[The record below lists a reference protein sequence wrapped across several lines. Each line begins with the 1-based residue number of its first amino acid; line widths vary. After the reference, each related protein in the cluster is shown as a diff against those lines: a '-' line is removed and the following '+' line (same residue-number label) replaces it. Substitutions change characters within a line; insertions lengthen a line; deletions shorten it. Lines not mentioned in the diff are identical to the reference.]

1 MMEVIVKKTSMAIL
15 ISLLSVAGTA
25 FAQSQ
30 APTTEIRE
38 STDPAK
44 IADVEQRAADIQAR
58 QQASTSS
65 QDMSS
70 GSSDSATT
78 KSRSGRGGKGH
89 GKMHSGSHSRGGSNT
104 GNSSGAG
111 ADVSGSK

>member
-1 MMEVIVKKTSMAIL
+1 MKKTSMAML
-15 ISLLSVAGTA
+15 ISLLSVTGVA

-30 APTTEIRE
+30 APSTEIRE

-44 IADVEQRAADIQAR
+44 VADVEQRAADIQAR
-58 QQASTSS
+58 QQASASS

-70 GSSDSATT
+70 GSSESTTT
-78 KSRSGRGGKGH
+78 KSRSGHSGKGH
-89 GKMHSGSHSRGGSNT
+89 GKMHSRSQSRGGSNT

-111 ADVSGSK
+111 AEVSGSK

>member
-1 MMEVIVKKTSMAIL
+1 MKKTSIAML
-15 ISLLSVAGTA
+15 ISLLSVTGAV

-30 APTTEIRE
+30 APSTEIRE

-44 IADVEQRAADIQAR
+44 VADVEQRAADIQAR
-58 QQASTSS
+58 QQASSSS

-78 KSRSGRGGKGH
+78 QSRSGHGGKRH
-89 GKMHSGSHSRGGSNT
+89 GKMHSRSQSRAGSNT

-111 ADVSGSK
+111 AEVSGSK

>member
-1 MMEVIVKKTSMAIL
+1 MKKTSMAML
-15 ISLLSVAGTA
+15 ISLLSVAGA
-25 FAQSQ
+25 VVAQSQ
-30 APTTEIRE
+30 APSTEIRE

-58 QQASTSS
+58 QQAATSGP
-65 QDMSS
+65 DMSS

-78 KSRSGRGGKGH
+78 KSRSGHGGKGH
-89 GKMHSGSHSRGGSNT
+89 GKMHSGSHSRGGGNT

-111 ADVSGSK
+111 AEVSGNK